1 MNLIHD
7 IELSLFTEVP
17 EDKEL
22 SILYCLNQQNTPE
35 VGELESINDL
45 SKLIGMS
52 AINFYVLAGDEII
65 GFVICFRE
73 GSEYK
78 SPNYSYFK
86 NKEDKFLYIDRI
98 VIKDAYRRR
107 GAGSYLYDHLHELAK
122 KEGIPL
128 CCEVNIMPK
137 NQISLNFHSKKGFK
151 DDGECHFKSHSVK
164 YLIK

>member
-7 IELSLFTEVP
+7 TELSLFTEVP

-22 SILYCLNQQNTPE
+22 NILYYLNQQNTPE

-45 SKLIGMS
+45 SKLIDMS

-78 SPNYSYFK
+78 SPNYGGKMAFHFIYVISQQWLLFYISLLK
-86 NKEDKFLYIDRI
+86 KEIFLY
-98 VIKDAYRRR
+98 
-107 GAGSYLYDHLHELAK
+107 LHFSLALQV
-122 KEGIPL
+122 EGCL
-128 CCEVNIMPK
+128 
-137 NQISLNFHSKKGFK
+137 
-151 DDGECHFKSHSVK
+151 
-164 YLIK
+164 

>member
-1 MNLIHD
+1 MYYYSNGRPHSEN
-7 IELSLFTEVP
+7 ELGDHSTIFRKRP
-17 EDKEL
+17 D
-22 SILYCLNQQNTPE
+22 
-35 VGELESINDL
+35 
-45 SKLIGMS
+45 SKDVDG
-52 AINFYVLAGDEII
+52 NV
-65 GFVICFRE
+65 
-73 GSEYK
+73 
-78 SPNYSYFK
+78 YFK
-86 NKEDKFLYIDRI
+86 NKEDKFLYIDRV

-151 DDGECHFKSHSVK
+151 EDGECHFKSHSVK

>member
-7 IELSLFTEVP
+7 TELSLFTEVP

-22 SILYCLNQQNTPE
+22 NILYYLNQQNTPE

-86 NKEDKFLYIDRI
+86 NKEDKFLYIDRV
-98 VIKDAYRRR
+98 VIKESYRRR
-107 GAGSYLYDHLHELAK
+107 GAGSYLYDRLDELAK
-122 KEGIPL
+122 KEDIPL
-128 CCEVNIMPK
+128 CCEVNIMPR
-137 NQISLNFHSKKGFK
+137 NEISLSFHYKRGFK
-151 DDGECHFKSHSVK
+151 DDGECRFEHHSVR
-164 YLIK
+164 YLKK

>member
-22 SILYCLNQQNTPE
+22 NILYYLNQQNTPE

-45 SKLIGMS
+45 SKLIDMS
-52 AINFYVLAGDEII
+52 AINFYVLAGDKII

-78 SPNYSYFK
+78 SPNYSYF
-86 NKEDKFLYIDRI
+86 
-98 VIKDAYRRR
+98 
-107 GAGSYLYDHLHELAK
+107 
-122 KEGIPL
+122 
-128 CCEVNIMPK
+128 
-137 NQISLNFHSKKGFK
+137 
-151 DDGECHFKSHSVK
+151 
-164 YLIK
+164 